1 MNIFKKNV
9 ETNKYIALSFDDGP
23 NGKNTLQ
30 ILKTLKK
37 HNAKATFFLVGS
49 RIENYTIDKN
59 MYSKYGCE
67 IGNHTWMH
75 DDILENSKNYIY
87 DSIKECQD
95 AIDNAFHVKTTLMR
109 TPGGKINKDI
119 LSVLEELNL
128 YAILWSVD
136 SRDWETKDINRVVLN
151 VLKGIKDG
159 DIVLMHDKDQTT
171 IDALNAILNELEKQ
185 GYSVVTI
192 SELFKLKNITLK
204 PNTIYKNARQQL

>member
-49 RIENYTIDKN
+49 RIENYTVDKN
-59 MYSKYGCE
+59 MYAKYGCE

-75 DDILENSKNYIY
+75 DDILENSKDYIY

-95 AIDNAFHVKTTLMR
+95 AIDNTYHVKTTLMR

-151 VLKGIKDG
+151 VLKDIKDG

-204 PNTIYKNARQQL
+204 PNTIYKNAR